1 MNITIQDVSNDKYLK
16 LYKIDTNLVDYET
29 DNLESS
35 IDFTHQNDNSFLGI
49 NTSIFETLNENY
61 NDKYEYI
68 LPEITYD
75 KNLLSNEIIGNLDL
89 QSNFKTHIYDTNKL
103 TNFFVNDLTWNFKEI
118 YHQSGISSKL
128 LANFKNINYEAKNVD
143 NFKEDFTSDL
153 YGAFGYFSE
162 LDLEKKSGENRAF
175 SNSKIFIKICAR

>member
-1 MNITIQDVSNDKYLK
+1 MKNHISSKFVKNFKNNDSSEKYLDVTIQDVSNDKYLK

-49 NTSIFETLNENY
+49 NTSVFETLNENY

-75 KNLLSNEIIGNLDL
+75 KNLVSNEILGNLDL

-103 TNFFVNDLTWNFKEI
+103 TNF
-118 YHQSGISSKL
+118 
-128 LANFKNINYEAKNVD
+128 
-143 NFKEDFTSDL
+143 
-153 YGAFGYFSE
+153 
-162 LDLEKKSGENRAF
+162 
-175 SNSKIFIKICAR
+175 C

>member
-1 MNITIQDVSNDKYLK
+1 MMMVRKVTLNITIQDVSNDKYLK

-75 KNLLSNEIIGNLDL
+75 KNL
-89 QSNFKTHIYDTNKL
+89 
-103 TNFFVNDLTWNFKEI
+103 
-118 YHQSGISSKL
+118 SK
-128 LANFKNINYEAKNVD
+128 
-143 NFKEDFTSDL
+143 
-153 YGAFGYFSE
+153 
-162 LDLEKKSGENRAF
+162 
-175 SNSKIFIKICAR
+175 